1 MKTFDIMNERCTSIQ
16 RVVKKIIS
24 EKQYDK
30 MWFRVDPNYNNIVIS
45 YNGVDIW
52 AYDLFSV
59 STSEACYDVGYTI
72 ARAIKFLG

>member
-1 MKTFDIMNERCTSIQ
+1 MKTFDIMNERCTIIQ
-16 RVVKKIIS
+16 RVVRDIIT
-24 EKQYDK
+24 EKQFDK

-45 YNGVDIW
+45 YNGVAIW

-59 STSEACYDVGYTI
+59 STHEACYDVGYTI